1 MEQPLPAAGGSRDGL
16 AVYCAPFFPGEPF
29 TTMNLRK
36 SWPLLF
42 LALLLGG
49 CGQKGPLQPPP
60 ERGVMESVR

>member
-1 MEQPLPAAGGSRDGL
+1 MEQPLPAAGEAATALRYTAHPS
-16 AVYCAPFFPGEPF
+16 FPGEPF